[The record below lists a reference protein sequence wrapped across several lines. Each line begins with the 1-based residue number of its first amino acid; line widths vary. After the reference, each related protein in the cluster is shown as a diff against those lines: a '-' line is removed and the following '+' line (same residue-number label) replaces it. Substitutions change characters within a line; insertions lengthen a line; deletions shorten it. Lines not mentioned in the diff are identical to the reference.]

1 MPQEVVLPTPAA
13 KPEPRRMAA
22 ETKAFRPY
30 QTNQKFSDACNLRLL
45 GLRATIEVL
54 KQPPVIAKQER
65 AGEGD

>member
-1 MPQEVVLPTPAA
+1 MHNLQYLSQVLVHVIAIFRSDPWTP
-13 KPEPRRMAA
+13 
-22 ETKAFRPY
+22 Y
-30 QTNQKFSDACNLRLL
+30 SYDACNLRLL

>member
-1 MPQEVVLPTPAA
+1 MGSEEGSGAA
-13 KPEPRRMAA
+13 AQQK
-22 ETKAFRPY
+22 RPKRSLE
-30 QTNQKFSDACNLRLL
+30 QPGLAWLLFDACNLRLL